1 MTEHEGNI
9 SRKQRTKDFEETKKK
24 KFRLTKVQVKLMYSK
39 RFFADPEMWTG
50 FIRCKFQQQCKDVA
64 RGLRDITE
72 IWRIYIRFN

>member
-1 MTEHEGNI
+1 
-9 SRKQRTKDFEETKKK
+9 
-24 KFRLTKVQVKLMYSK
+24 MYSK